1 MSFPDVIPQ
10 LANDLSRLF
19 VKTERHEQL
28 LHQAAMLAE
37 QFRQNMRQIDE
48 EAMFPFEHFN
58 RLKETNYL
66 SLTVPNQF
74 GGQELSLYELI
85 LIQERLSQGDASTGL
100 CAGWHLGLVYDIR
113 ERNTWNR
120 RTFEWLCREIVE
132 RKAVIN
138 RLATE
143 EATGSPT
150 RGGKP
155 VTTAVKRDGKWILT
169 GRKSFASMAEVLDY
183 SLVTATIADTGKVGF
198 FLVDHRLDG
207 IRIEQTWN
215 MIAMRG
221 TRSDDV
227 IFDHVELP
235 QDALVEL
242 DQLEFVKG
250 GGSRAW
256 LLHIPACYLGTAI
269 AARNYAISFALHYQP
284 NSVSEPIIHLSH
296 VRQKIA
302 QMDME
307 LFQARHFLYF
317 VAERWDTLP
326 EKRPFM
332 DRELA
337 AAKYIALNSANRVV
351 DLAMRIVG
359 AKSLQ
364 LSNPLQQ
371 YYRDVRA
378 GLHNP
383 PMEDAVLEL
392 FASQA
397 ISNGTTTDKKANT
410 NPHPSPTI

>member
-1 MSFPDVIPQ
+1 MSNVIEP
-10 LANDLSRLF
+10 LSSDLSQLF

-28 LHQAAMLAE
+28 LRLAAPLAE
-37 QFRQNMRQIDE
+37 SFRQNMQQIDE
-48 EAMFPFEHFN
+48 EAVFPFEHFE

-66 SLTVPNQF
+66 ALTVPERY

-113 ERNTWNR
+113 ERNTWNP
-120 RTFEWLCREIVE
+120 RTFEWLCREIVQ

-155 VTTAVKRDGKWILT
+155 ITTAMKRDGKWILT
-169 GRKSFASMAEVLDY
+169 GRKSFASMAEALDY
-183 SLVTATIADTGKVGF
+183 SLVTATIVDTGKVGF
-198 FLVDHRLDG
+198 FLVDHRLNG
-207 IRIEQTWN
+207 IRIESTWD

-227 IFDHVELP
+227 IFDQVELP
-235 QDALVEL
+235 ADSLVEL

-256 LLHIPACYLGTAI
+256 LLHIPACYLGAAI
-269 AARNYAISFALHYQP
+269 AARNYAISFASRYQP
-284 NSVSEPIIHLSH
+284 NSLSEPIIHLAH

-302 QMDME
+302 EMDIE
-307 LFQARHFLYF
+307 LFKARHFLYF

-351 DLAMRIVG
+351 DLAMRIAG

-364 LSNPLQQ
+364 RSNPLQQ

-383 PMEDAVLEL
+383 PMDDAVLEL

-397 ISNGTTTDKKANT
+397 INRIATD
-410 NPHPSPTI
+410 SSLSSTI

>member
-1 MSFPDVIPQ
+1 MVLPDLIPY

-28 LHQAAMLAE
+28 LQQASMLAE
-37 QFRQNMRQIDE
+37 QFRPNMRRIDE
-48 EAMFPFEHFN
+48 EGAFPFEHFQL
-58 RLKETNYL
+58 LKETNYL
-66 SLTVPNQF
+66 ALTVPEEY
-74 GGQELSLYELI
+74 GGQSLSLYELI
-85 LIQERLSQGDASTGL
+85 LVQERLSQGDASTGL

-113 ERNTWNR
+113 ERRTWNA
-120 RTFEWLCREIVE
+120 RTFAWLCREIVN

-155 VTTAVKRDGKWILT
+155 ITTAVKRDGKWILT
-169 GRKSFASMAEVLDY
+169 GRKSFASMAEALDY
-183 SLVTATIADTGKVGF
+183 SLVTAVIADTGKVGF
-198 FLVDHRLDG
+198 FLVDHRSDG
-207 IRIEQTWN
+207 IRIEKTWD

-235 QDALVEL
+235 TDALVEL
-242 DQLEFVKG
+242 GQLEFVKG

-256 LLHIPACYLGTAI
+256 LLHIPACYLGAAI
-269 AARNYAISFALHYQP
+269 AARNYAISFASHYQP
-284 NSVSEPIIHLSH
+284 NSVSEPIIHLPH

-302 QMDME
+302 EMDME
-307 LFQARHFLYF
+307 LWKARHVLYF
-317 VAERWDTLP
+317 TAERWDAIP
-326 EKRPFM
+326 EKRSAM

-337 AAKYIALNSANRVV
+337 LAKYIALNSANRVV
-351 DLAMRIVG
+351 DLAMRIAG
-359 AKSLQ
+359 AKSLHR
-364 LSNPLQQ
+364 SNPLQQ

-383 PMEDAVLEL
+383 PMEDAVVEL
-392 FASQA
+392 FASHA
-397 ISNGTTTDKKANT
+397 IPNGAAIVHNT
-410 NPHPSPTI
+410 GIHPSPIR